1 MKWFDRWFIRKCR
14 WASENQHLIEDK
26 NQLVRVKDVYAAKYA
41 PNNIS
46 DLEQGYRLNVI
57 PARGGTVLQVVR
69 YNPHGTDHCVTYVLG
84 QEEPFN
90 EGIAQILSMEMI
102 R

>member
-26 NQLVRVKDVYAAKYA
+26 NQLVGVKK

-46 DLEQGYRLNVI
+46 DVEQGYRLNVI
-57 PARGGTVLQVVR
+57 PARGGTVLQVMR